1 MAYTNTLLQPVRAAM
16 LARIDTGAAR
26 PRFKVYNSSNTLL
39 ATFPLADPAGSVDG
53 STAVI
58 TLTPHADPIVAAVTG
73 TVTYATLEDGDGVVL
88 EDDIPVEAGT
98 APVTGKLVISTL
110 DLVAGGTV
118 ELISATIG

>member
-16 LARIDTGAAR
+16 LTRIDTGVDR

-58 TLTPHADPIVAAVTG
+58 TLTPGADPIVAAVTG

-88 EDDIPVEAGT
+88 DDAIPVEQGT
-98 APVTGKLVISTL
+98 AHVAGKVIISTL
-110 DLVAGGTV
+110 NIIAGGTV